1 MFSQSTFAELCR
13 SNEDNVSG
21 KVSYSWFIQF
31 SDKYENEQKK
41 IKEVKRF
48 ALFIVAKPRFT
59 RDARFSFR
67 EAEHLVSINT
77 TPPRFARGAL
87 YVNEEMK
94 TG

>member
-41 IKEVKRF
+41 IKERG
-48 ALFIVAKPRFT
+48 
-59 RDARFSFR
+59 FS
-67 EAEHLVSINT
+67 LNPSYLDCDVNLSSISCKAVLSHKLCSSHT
-77 TPPRFARGAL
+77 TPRNATDA
-87 YVNEEMK
+87 
-94 TG
+94 